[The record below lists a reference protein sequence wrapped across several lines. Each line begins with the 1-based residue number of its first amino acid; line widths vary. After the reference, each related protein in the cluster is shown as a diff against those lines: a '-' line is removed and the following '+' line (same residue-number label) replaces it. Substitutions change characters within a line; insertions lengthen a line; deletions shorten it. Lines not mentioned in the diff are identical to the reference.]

1 MRRGTALLPVGK
13 CFHNKVKLNLQ
24 EIADIWAPCTVQV
37 MEREK
42 SDGHTGIVFVVG
54 SGLGGYDRE
63 FPVVHD
69 QTSAYLGYYT
79 QVGEVHIDDDNNI
92 KVVEEGDAGIPK
104 SAPVHVYK

>member
-42 SDGHTGIVFVVG
+42 SDGHKGIVFVVG
-54 SGLGGYDRE
+54 SGHGGYDRE

-79 QVGEVHIDDDNNI
+79 QVGEVHIDDNGI
-92 KVVEEGDAGIPK
+92 KVIEEGDAGIPRT
-104 SAPVHVYK
+104 APVHVYK

>member
-42 SDGHTGIVFVVG
+42 TDGKTTTVFVVG
-54 SGLGGYDRE
+54 SGLGGYDRS

-69 QTSAYLGYYT
+69 QTNAFLGHYT
-79 QVGEVHIDDDNNI
+79 QFGEVHLDQDG
-92 KVVEEGDAGIPK
+92 KVVKMAMSRPIPK

>member
-13 CFHNKVKLNLQ
+13 CFHNKVKLTLD
-24 EIADIWAPCTVQV
+24 EVADIWAPCTVQV

-42 SDGHTGIVFVVG
+42 SDGHTGVVFVVG
-54 SGLGGYDRE
+54 CGHGGYDRQ

-69 QTSAYLGYYT
+69 QTNAYLGYYT
-79 QVGEVHIDDDNNI
+79 QFAEVQLNQDGTIKKMTMGER
-92 KVVEEGDAGIPK
+92 AIPK